1 MEEVIASLRP
11 MFHNV
16 TARAQERHGESK
28 HPRRSLFQASNVN
41 EVAFVLQGCEGEQVY
56 LLRPIVH
63 LFSFEVTAHR

>member
-16 TARAQERHGESK
+16 TARAQEHHEELI
-28 HPRRSLFQASNVN
+28 HPRRSLFLASNVN
-41 EVAFVLQGCEGEQVY
+41 EVAFVLQGCEDEQGY
-56 LLRPIVH
+56 LLHPIVH